1 MHLVR
6 FDEAPR
12 YSPVNHDRVEPRR
25 VQGKEAGG
33 PLGVYVS
40 ISEYPPGSGGQSS
53 TAATEVVY
61 VVMEGTLHI
70 DHDDGADDL
79 TVGDSISFA
88 PGESRAAHN
97 TSDRHA
103 RLIVIHQPERTR
115 E

>member
-6 FDEAPR
+6 FEDAPP
-12 YSPVNHDRVEPRR
+12 YSAVNHQGVAPRR

-33 PLGVYVS
+33 PTGVYVS
-40 ISEYPPGSGGQSS
+40 ISEYPPGSGGQSV
-53 TAATEVVY
+53 TATTEVVY
-61 VVMEGTLHI
+61 LVMEGTLHI
-70 DHDDGADDL
+70 EHDQGSDDL

-97 TSDRHA
+97 TTGQHA
-103 RLIVIHQPERTR
+103 RLIVIHQPQRT